1 MDNNDTHLE
10 TLRRLVCEAA
20 GCEAR
25 TPGDFYTLTAF
36 VEGRTREPI
45 GLTTVKRLWQYGG
58 MSSVPRRGTLNL
70 LARSIGYRNYDDF
83 CEHHGDNTPSSDPVL
98 GQGVKVADLLPGEY
112 LQLRWNPGREVVVE
126 YLGNSTFR
134 VVMSEGRRHLPGGI
148 FRPGAP
154 CDASQRDPWR
164 FQLAAVRD
172 RAAWRADLGAPAA
185 GQRGIGSAAGREKK
199 ETATAFLTSYD
210 RVPKTGTLFLC
221 H

>member
-1 MDNNDTHLE
+1 MDNNDTQLDI
-10 TLRRLVCEAA
+10 LRRLVCEAA

-45 GLTTVKRLWQYGG
+45 GLTTVKRFWQYGG

-134 VVMSEGRRHLPGGI
+134 VVMSEGSKLRADDTFQAAFFCPW
-148 FRPGAP
+148 AP

-172 RAAWRADLGAPAA
+172 RAAWRADLGATAA
-185 GQRGIGSAAGREKK
+185 VSR
-199 ETATAFLTSYD
+199 
-210 RVPKTGTLFLC
+210 
-221 H
+221 

>member
-1 MDNNDTHLE
+1 MDNNDTQLDI
-10 TLRRLVCEAA
+10 LRRLVCEAA

-36 VEGRTREPI
+36 VERRTREPI
-45 GLTTVKRLWQYGG
+45 GLTTVKRFWQYGG

-98 GQGVKVADLLPGEY
+98 GQGVKVSDLQPGEY

-134 VVMSEGRRHLPGGI
+134 VVMSEGSKLMADDTFQAAFFALGHPAMLANVIHGDSSWPLYEIGQLGGLTLVRQLP
-148 FRPGAP
+148 A
-154 CDASQRDPWR
+154 
-164 FQLAAVRD
+164 
-172 RAAWRADLGAPAA
+172 
-185 GQRGIGSAAGREKK
+185 K
-199 ETATAFLTSYD
+199 EE
-210 RVPKTGTLFLC
+210 
-221 H
+221 